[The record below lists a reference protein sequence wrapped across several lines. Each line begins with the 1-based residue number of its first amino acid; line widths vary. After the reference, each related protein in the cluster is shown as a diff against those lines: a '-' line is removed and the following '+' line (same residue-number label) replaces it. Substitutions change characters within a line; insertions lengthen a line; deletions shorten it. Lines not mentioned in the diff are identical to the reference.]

1 MEEVLDGF
9 KVTVGNARSWIRC
22 KEEILDRES
31 SCPSSG
37 RFWAK
42 AECIDVIVYPHEWP
56 HFVSHDTSHLVEL
69 PSSVHPGSA
78 AWPGQNPQAS
88 RKTTERGHYRI
99 SIVLPRGGPDDL
111 GGKCSDA
118 FTHAPRQAQVKDH
131 AESVPLVQ
139 HHLVLFEVVEAGKPG
154 IEGECVEDAIDIEEQ
169 KGMLGAGV
177 LHSPMQ
183 PTFPV
188 FRLIAW
194 QATNTTSANPSLLS
208 LVCTSS
214 AAQTRCF
221 QGVFPC
227 RTKQGE
233 RRRHPHGS
241 VFQAHGRACFHTA
254 SASSRGQVSANGVGV
269 PDPRHLASR

>member
-1 MEEVLDGF
+1 MWPRSLKSWPASCPPQYPSIDQRSSDHPMEEVLDGF
-9 KVTVGNARSWIRC
+9 KVTVGNARLWIRC

-31 SCPSSG
+31 SGPSSG

-69 PSSVHPGSA
+69 PSSVHPGRA

-169 KGMLGAGV
+169 KGMLGINMTAGPGGV
-177 LHSPMQ
+177 TAVIGSTGSGKTTLLNLLTRLFDATSGSVSIDGVDVRRLDA
-183 PTFPV
+183 PTLS
-188 FRLIAW
+188 RLIG
-194 QATNTTSANPSLLS
+194 
-208 LVCTSS
+208 LVP
-214 AAQTRCF
+214 QRPY
-221 QGVFPC
+221 QI
-227 RTKQGE
+227 
-233 RRRHPHGS
+233 
-241 VFQAHGRACFHTA
+241 GRAH
-254 SASSRGQVSANGVGV
+254 V
-269 PDPRHLASR
+269 